1 MKGLPVKL
9 DISLA
14 LVSWFI
20 QNLELPVKFDNNLA
34 LVSCVIQK
42 NVLKTS
48 NLFWISSITD
58 TKIPSPTFHHPYANS
73 SSACAD
79 GNHLFAKIQFSAE

>member
-14 LVSWFI
+14 FVSWFI
-20 QNLELPVKFDNNLA
+20 QNLELPVKLDISSA

-48 NLFWISSITD
+48 NSDVESIT
-58 TKIPSPTFHHPYANS
+58 
-73 SSACAD
+73 
-79 GNHLFAKIQFSAE
+79 FSFIFCKYSLGFL